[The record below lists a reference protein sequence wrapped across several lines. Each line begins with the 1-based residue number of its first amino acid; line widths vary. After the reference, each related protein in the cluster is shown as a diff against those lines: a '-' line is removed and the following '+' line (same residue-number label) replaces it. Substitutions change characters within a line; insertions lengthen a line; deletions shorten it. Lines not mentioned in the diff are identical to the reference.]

1 MERKK
6 VGLGWR
12 LFEQF
17 AFLTAHGSRYG
28 VPRYWGLCT
37 SSTRAAGGANQNHSA
52 KIKRAQVYDPKC
64 KACMTVKAGG
74 NARGAHTCDR
84 STTGGKGYGPRK
96 STGD

>member
-1 MERKK
+1 MPEPRRK
-6 VGLGWR
+6 VMISHD
-12 LFEQF
+12 
-17 AFLTAHGSRYG
+17 LTVTMQG
-28 VPRYWGLCT
+28 
-37 SSTRAAGGANQNHSA
+37 AAGGANQNHSA
-52 KIKRAQVYDPKC
+52 KIERAQVYDPKC